1 MNTNIKYTQ
10 DQEDELK
17 DGYTAIDFL
26 DISDS
31 EKHDARETYILKFMG
46 KHSKSKRSVIAKLSK
61 MRNADGSSLYIARP
75 KISKITGDKPE
86 TKEKMVSD
94 IAIALGMNPEDLEGL
109 DKTPKLVLMKLRER
123 IS

>member
-1 MNTNIKYTQ
+1 MNTNIKYTP

-17 DGYTAIDFL
+17 DGYNAINFL
-26 DISDS
+26 AISDTQ
-31 EKHDARETYILKFMG
+31 KHDEREIYILKYMA

-61 MRNADGSSLYIARP
+61 MGIYIARP
-75 KISKITGDKPE
+75 KISKVTGDKPE

-94 IAIALGMNPEDLEGL
+94 IAIALGMNPEELEGL